1 MKLTK
6 PASHFAVGSICVS
19 AADSGEVVDDGD
31 YDGDDLMRES
41 NEVALDL
48 GVEIVLWAEACCD
61 RGGGE
66 CADPGAGG

>member
-1 MKLTK
+1 
-6 PASHFAVGSICVS
+6 VS

-41 NEVALDL
+41 NEVTLNL

-61 RGGGE
+61 RGDGE
-66 CADPGAGG
+66 CLKEHSS

>member
-1 MKLTK
+1 MRLTK
-6 PASHFAVGSICVS
+6 PALSIGVS
-19 AADSGEVVDDGD
+19 AADSGDGD

-66 CADPGAGG
+66 CLKEDSS